1 MRKKAVLYIVRL
13 IIQRCLGLLCFL
25 LGSWWLMTDR
35 AWIYFGSYFAV
46 ALLSAALLYRIN
58 PETLARRGDLVT
70 DSPLWDKILLSLL
83 WILSFFVIYGLA
95 GLEAAKQPAI
105 GPLFWLGLALSLL
118 SSAISLAALLV
129 NPFLESTARI
139 QTDRDQKVIATGIY
153 KVVRHPTYAAVL
165 LWCLAIV
172 LIFPSLLPLLTAC
185 LVALVTLIRTW
196 LEDRMLME
204 KLEGYSDYS
213 RKTKYRLI
221 PYIW

>member
-1 MRKKAVLYIVRL
+1 MRKKAILYGVRL

-25 LGSWWLMTDR
+25 LGSWWHMTDR
-35 AWIYFGSYFAV
+35 AWIYFGSNFAI
-46 ALLSAALLYRIN
+46 ALLSVALLYRIN
-58 PETLARRGDLVT
+58 PETLARRGDLAT

-83 WILSFFVIYGLA
+83 WILSFFIIYGLA

-105 GPLFWLGLALSLL
+105 GPLFWLGITLYVLSA
-118 SSAISLAALLV
+118 AISFAALAV
-129 NPFLESTARI
+129 NTYLESTARI
-139 QTDRDQKVIATGIY
+139 QTDRDQKVVMTGIY
-153 KVVRHPTYAAVL
+153 RVIRHPTYAAIL

-172 LIFPSLLPLLTAC
+172 LVFPSLLPLLTAC

-196 LEDRMLME
+196 LEDRMLRE